1 MDVIKAP
8 MGKRFKSIT
17 GNNEKP
23 FYATKLVLSEYDS
36 IDNYE
41 EVDESEYE
49 AYLEEQKKKAQE
61 EELHRLLREMYPEE
75 SSSTTE

>member
-1 MDVIKAP
+1 MNIIESQQ
-8 MGKRFKSIT
+8 GKIFRRT
-17 GNNEKP
+17 
-23 FYATKLVLSEYDS
+23 LSEGEILFARGLILGAHDS

-49 AYLEEQKKKAQE
+49 AYLEEQKKKEQE

-75 SSSTTE
+75 STTE